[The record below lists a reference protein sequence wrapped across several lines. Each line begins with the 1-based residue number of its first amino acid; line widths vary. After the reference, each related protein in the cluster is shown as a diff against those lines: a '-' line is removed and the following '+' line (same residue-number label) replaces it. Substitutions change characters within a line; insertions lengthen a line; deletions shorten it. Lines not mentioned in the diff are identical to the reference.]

1 MRRLI
6 LIGVVVV
13 AGITSAGA
21 LLDASAGESGE
32 RVPTSGPPAVS
43 DIAPIEM
50 AESHRP
56 MMEQMRATVVP
67 QMPSIMTSDPM
78 WQNLTPDMVRAMET
92 QQADI
97 DRMLARG

>member
-6 LIGVVVV
+6 LIGVVVM
-13 AGITSAGA
+13 AGITSAA
-21 LLDASAGESGE
+21 LLDASAGERIADSG
-32 RVPTSGPPAVS
+32 RPAVS
-43 DIAPIEM
+43 DTALIEM

-56 MMEQMRATVVP
+56 MMEQMRATAVP

-78 WQNLTPDMVRAMET
+78 WQNLTPDMMRAMET

>member
-1 MRRLI
+1 MRRVF
-6 LIGVVVV
+6 LIGLVVI
-13 AGITSAGA
+13 AGMTASVA
-21 LLDASAGESGE
+21 LLDAFAGE
-32 RVPTSGPPAVS
+32 RVPDSGRPAVS
-43 DIAPIEM
+43 DTALIEM

-56 MMEQMRATVVP
+56 MMEQMRATAVP

-78 WQNLTPDMVRAMET
+78 WQNLTPDMVRAMEA

>member
-1 MRRLI
+1 
-6 LIGVVVV
+6 
-13 AGITSAGA
+13 
-21 LLDASAGESGE
+21 
-32 RVPTSGPPAVS
+32 
-43 DIAPIEM
+43 
-50 AESHRP
+50 